1 MGMQHVVGLAAGLLA
16 VAAPADGR
24 EYLCTNKDLEVSC
37 SSGRCQSSD
46 SFTPSSVSL
55 NLKTRRLTM
64 CMYSQCLEGR
74 AALVLVNKAFVIAQ
88 GGRLRSH
95 SVPREHR
102 SGVVVIDVADQ
113 SGSMIVFNYRSP
125 LTCEAQ

>member
-1 MGMQHVVGLAAGLLA
+1 MQQREMSIFRQLHTLVGQPELEDTTTDDVHV
-16 VAAPADGR
+16 
-24 EYLCTNKDLEVSC
+24 
-37 SSGRCQSSD
+37 
-46 SFTPSSVSL
+46 
-55 NLKTRRLTM
+55 LTG
-64 CMYSQCLEGR
+64 LEGR

-125 LTCEAQ
+125 LTCEAR